1 MPKIAVLG
9 GTGYLASLLKYQNKS
24 KQNKFTF
31 FSRKK
36 SFRNYINFSNLEESY
51 AQLKNYDCIIHLV
64 GPSQSKINNEIK
76 LLKEKKKI
84 TSKISD
90 LCCKNNIK
98 LIYISSLKVYKNYG
112 NRSIFINSKINLDNF
127 YSRSHY
133 ESEKIIIKKFKKHKN
148 MFTILR
154 LGNVFG
160 YRKYFNLN
168 ELNKNIIHRFCK
180 SSFYKK
186 KIIVK
191 NGIVQR
197 AFIPSEI
204 FVEIINKTIKK
215 KIFKNSI
222 KNISYKI
229 YNLKELSLIVEKRSE
244 KIFKS
249 KIKVVINNYKL
260 KKKNFIVSNRE
271 YKINFNV
278 KKIYKEIDQ
287 VLKNIK

>member
-9 GTGYLASLLKYQNKS
+9 GTGYLASILENQNNT

-36 SFRNYINFSNLEESY
+36 SCINYINFSKFEDSY
-51 AQLKNYDCIIHLV
+51 SKLKKYDFIIHLI
-64 GPSQSKINNEIK
+64 GPSQSKINNENK

-90 LCCKNNIK
+90 LCFNNNIK

-112 NRSIFINSKINLDNF
+112 NRSIFNNSKINLDDF

-133 ESEKIIIKKFKKHKN
+133 ESEKIIKKKFKKHKN

-154 LGNVFG
+154 FGNVFG
-160 YRKYFNLN
+160 YRKYLNLN
-168 ELNKNIIHRFCK
+168 ELNKNIIHEFCK
-180 SSFYKK
+180 SALYKK

-191 NGIVQR
+191 NGTVQR

-204 FVEIINKTIKK
+204 FVDIINKTIKK

-222 KNISYKI
+222 KIISYKI
-229 YNLKELSLIVEKRSE
+229 YNLKEFSFIIEKRFK

-249 KIKVVINNYKL
+249 KIKVVINNYKS
-260 KKKNFIVSNRE
+260 KKKNLIVLDRE
-271 YKINFNV
+271 YKINFNT

-287 VLKNIK
+287 VLKNLK